1 MDARVI
7 SAFTRVFDAL
17 LPAHDY
23 AGAEITRVV
32 GGCRGRCVTIR
43 KRLDDAAASRASAR
57 LGPGR
62 FTTLAAAR
70 CPSKQPLEKSTLTRA
85 RVVGKMILRGALL
98 LLIFHFETG
107 ANELVD
113 LVASLKVAL
122 GELPITLVA
131 RLASQMNRVIAMNS
145 SLFLL
150 SLGLLVSR
158 SVKAAR
164 RTRASF
170 ERSSLYTCDFESA
183 PCLTMM
189 VSPGG
194 RPYSPKPSPWRTAL

>member
-1 MDARVI
+1 MDARVK
-7 SAFTRVFDAL
+7 
-17 LPAHDY
+17 PAHGY

-70 CPSKQPLEKSTLTRA
+70 SAPKQSLEKSTLAMA
-85 RVVGKMILRGALL
+85 RVVGKMILRGAPL

-107 ANELVD
+107 ANELMD

-122 GELPITLVA
+122 GELPINLVA
-131 RLASQMNRVIAMNS
+131 RIGVPNESRDCYEQLAISSEPGIAGLKECEGGAANARV
-145 SLFLL
+145 L
-150 SLGLLVSR
+150 
-158 SVKAAR
+158 
-164 RTRASF
+164 
-170 ERSSLYTCDFESA
+170 
-183 PCLTMM
+183 
-189 VSPGG
+189 
-194 RPYSPKPSPWRTAL
+194 